1 MFWMKKTLIRG
12 AIKEHAHNMHEFL
25 VCLSGGLL
33 IEDSLATYTLKQ
45 GSAIFIPCNM
55 VHKITIFDGESACSE
70 VLLACIKPATLDLMR
85 SPCNNDFIEKL
96 KQETTLSHSNNDQGD
111 NLERC
116 IQEVDALSMSPSL
129 LNQSFAE
136 NCFIKMLL
144 LHMERL
150 HQDTALSKISFDHID
165 HITAWVR
172 RHYVEDIN
180 LDDLSKRF
188 SVSRSQLTRK
198 FKQKYGFSLIEFVL
212 QLRFD
217 DAAKQLA
224 FSKKDITRIAL
235 DIGFNNLSHFHR
247 QFKKR
252 FGMTPLSFR
261 NMTAQSS

>member
-136 NCFIKMLL
+136 NCFIKCCFYIWRGCIKTQLFLKSVSIILITL
-144 LHMERL
+144 LHGSDGIM
-150 HQDTALSKISFDHID
+150 SKISI
-165 HITAWVR
+165 
-172 RHYVEDIN
+172 
-180 LDDLSKRF
+180 
-188 SVSRSQLTRK
+188 
-198 FKQKYGFSLIEFVL
+198 
-212 QLRFD
+212 
-217 DAAKQLA
+217 
-224 FSKKDITRIAL
+224 
-235 DIGFNNLSHFHR
+235 
-247 QFKKR
+247 
-252 FGMTPLSFR
+252 
-261 NMTAQSS
+261 